1 MSEKVLGF
9 TAPSYSARY
18 FPTAANEQETSH
30 IRGKR
35 FNVNVTS
42 PRGYLHLTK
51 IDTYV
56 RTSLSWG
63 GNHSNTRP
71 LILSLHVPG
80 SFVKLVNSFLV
91 PLQLHRSTAMKQKT
105 GLKGVEVTLVGFDY
119 N

>member
-35 FNVNVTS
+35 LNVNVTS
-42 PRGYLHLTK
+42 PRGYVHLTK

-71 LILSLHVPG
+71 LISSLHVPG

-91 PLQLHRSTAMKQKT
+91 PLQLHRAQQWNRRRAWKE
-105 GLKGVEVTLVGFDY
+105 LR
-119 N
+119 